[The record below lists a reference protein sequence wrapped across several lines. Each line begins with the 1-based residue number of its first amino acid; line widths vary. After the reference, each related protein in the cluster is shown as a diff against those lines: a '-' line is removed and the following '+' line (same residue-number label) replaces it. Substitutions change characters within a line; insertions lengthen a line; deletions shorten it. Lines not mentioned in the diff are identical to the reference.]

1 MTLIADAT
9 AVFAGAGLIQ
19 AGVAVHALKRFNRQP
34 RPQMEAPPAVTILKP
49 LKGDEPLLEAALA
62 SFCTQSYGEF
72 QLVFGVQDR
81 NDPAII
87 VVERLRTLFPRLDI
101 EMVIDETR
109 HGGNGKIA
117 NLINMWPA
125 AKHDIIVL
133 ADSDVHVTPHFL
145 ERIVAALDAPEVGA
159 VTALYAG
166 YASGSSLAGRFGAA
180 QINHVFLPGVLVG
193 RLLGRQDC
201 LGAALALRRSTLI
214 RLGGLPALLPHLAD
228 DAALG
233 RLVRRLGLRVALA
246 PSLVVTTVSEETLPA
261 LFGHELR
268 WARTIRA
275 LEPLTYST
283 SLLQYPIFW
292 ALVTILASHARLW
305 ALGFGVVVW
314 VVRAMEARAM
324 ARQLERGAFSGWLL
338 PLRELF
344 SIVVLLASYVGNRVE
359 WRGSSMAAVNI
370 AREPRPWLRRV
381 NLGKKTSLGK
391 KMDLGSQTA
400 PAKTISLGKTGRT
413 SRSIN
418 QL

>member
-1 MTLIADAT
+1 LTLIADAT
-9 AVFAGAGLIQ
+9 AVFAGLGLTQAGL
-19 AGVAVHALKRFNRQP
+19 AVDALKRFNRQARP
-34 RPQMEAPPAVTILKP
+34 RLETMPPVTILKP

-62 SFCTQSYGEF
+62 SFCTQSYAEF

-81 NDPAII
+81 RDPAIA

-101 EMVIDETR
+101 AMVIDETR

-125 AKHDIIVL
+125 AKHDIIVF

-145 ERIVAALDAPEVGA
+145 ERIVGALEVPEVGV

-166 YASGSSLAGRFGAA
+166 FAAGPGIAGGFGAA
-180 QINHVFLPGVLVG
+180 QINHIFLPGVLVG
-193 RLLGRQDC
+193 RMLGRQDC

-214 RLGGLPALLPHLAD
+214 RIGGLPALLPHLAD

-275 LEPLTYST
+275 LEPLTYAT
-283 SLLQYPIFW
+283 SLLQYPVFW
-292 ALVTILASHARLW
+292 ALVTILAGNFRIW
-305 ALGFGVVVW
+305 TLGFAVIVW
-314 VVRAMEARAM
+314 AVRAVEARAM
-324 ARQLERGAFSGWLL
+324 ARQLDRGAFSGWLW
-338 PLRELF
+338 PVRELF
-344 SIVVLLASYVGNRVE
+344 SIVVLLASYFGNRVV
-359 WRGSSMAAVNI
+359 WRGSSMAAVDHG
-370 AREPRPWLRRV
+370 REPRPWLRRL
-381 NLGKKTSLGK
+381 NLGKKMGLGK
-391 KMDLGSQTA
+391 N
-400 PAKTISLGKTGRT
+400 GRP

>member
-1 MTLIADAT
+1 LTLIADAT
-9 AVFAGAGLIQ
+9 ALFAGAGLTQ
-19 AGVAVHALKRFNRQP
+19 AGLAVHTLKRFNRQQ
-34 RPQMEAPPAVTILKP
+34 RPQLEARPPVSILKP

-62 SFCTQSYGEF
+62 SFCTQSYPEF

-81 NDPAII
+81 RDPAIA
-87 VVERLRTLFPRLDI
+87 VVERLRTLFPHLDI
-101 EMVIDETR
+101 AMVIDETP

-125 AKHDIIVL
+125 AKHDVIVL

-145 ERIVAALDAPEVGA
+145 ERAVAALHSPGVGA

-166 YASGSSLAGRFGAA
+166 FASGSSLAGRFGAA
-180 QINHVFLPGVLVG
+180 QINHIFLPGVLVG
-193 RLLGRQDC
+193 RMLGRQDC
-201 LGAALALRRSTLI
+201 LGAALALQRSTLTRI
-214 RLGGLPALLPHLAD
+214 GGLPALLPHLAD

-233 RLVRRLGLRVALA
+233 RLVRRLGLRVALI

-275 LEPLTYST
+275 LEPLTYAT
-283 SLLQYPIFW
+283 SLLQYPVFW
-292 ALVTILASHARLW
+292 ALVTILFTHHYLW
-305 ALGFGVVVW
+305 AAGFAVVVW
-314 VVRAMEARAM
+314 AVRAMEARAM

-344 SIVVLLASYVGNRVE
+344 SIAVLLASYLGNRVV
-359 WRGSSMAAVNI
+359 WRGSSMAA
-370 AREPRPWLRRV
+370 RTKERGPGPWLQRR
-381 NLGKKTSLGK
+381 LGKKVGLGK
-391 KMDLGSQTA
+391 KF
-400 PAKTISLGKTGRT
+400 SLDKTGEP

>member
-9 AVFAGAGLIQ
+9 ALFAGAGLVQ

-34 RPQMEAPPAVTILKP
+34 RPPLAVQPPVTILKP
-49 LKGDEPLLEAALA
+49 LKGGEPLLEAALA
-62 SFCTQSYGEF
+62 SFCTQSYPAF

-81 NDPAII
+81 NDPAIA
-87 VVERLRTLFPRLDI
+87 VVDRLRRLFPQLDI
-101 EMVIDETR
+101 AMVIDETR

-145 ERIVAALDAPEVGA
+145 ERVVAALEGPEVGA

-166 YASGSSLAGRFGAA
+166 FASGQSLAGRFGAA
-180 QINHVFLPGVLVG
+180 QINHIFLPGVLVG
-193 RLLGRQDC
+193 RMLGRQDC

-214 RLGGLPALLPHLAD
+214 SIGGLPALLPHLAD

-233 RLVRRLGLRVALA
+233 RLVRRLGARVALV
-246 PSLVVTTVSEETLPA
+246 PSLVVTTVAEETLPA

-275 LEPLTYST
+275 LEPLTYAT

-292 ALVTILASHARLW
+292 ALVTILASHARFW
-305 ALGFGVVVW
+305 ALGFALLVW

-344 SIVVLLASYVGNRVE
+344 SIAVLLASYLGNRVV
-359 WRGSSMAAVNI
+359 WRGSSMAAGTSE
-370 AREPRPWLRRV
+370 RQPRPWLRR
-381 NLGKKTSLGK
+381 SLGK
-391 KMDLGSQTA
+391 KM
-400 PAKTISLGKTGRT
+400 SLGKTGRT